1 MVCSYYCWRAV
12 YDTEGIPRWY
22 RRFNFVYLVLVCCSV
37 LFVKQHVLVDVPA
50 GVVVS
55 EIPLQLARRFRW
67 ERLGY
72 AIEERIRRKKGQ

>member
-1 MVCSYYCWRAV
+1 M
-12 YDTEGIPRWY
+12 
-22 RRFNFVYLVLVCCSV
+22 YLVLVCCSV

-50 GVVVS
+50 GIVVS

-72 AIEERIRRKKGQ
+72 AMEKRLTKEK